1 MGSGPGRCSGPPQSG
16 RNNVSALVTLNVY
29 DLGTSGAVRALNR
42 VLRDFGSGAFHCGVE
57 VLGHE
62 WSYGHCGIVSSP
74 PRDCMG
80 HNFSEAVTMGM
91 TNLALKDICKMV
103 RMLEKDWSAS
113 KYDIM
118 THNCCHFGNQLC
130 LDLGVGSVPS
140 WVMRLANTGSSVSS
154 MAGLMTAGLRPC
166 CCVPSQAEGYD
177 SVVMSPQAGR
187 NVGLPVFCF
196 APQIG
201 IDERPESEER
211 WISMVEPK
219 DLSVAVVPKKTAG
232 QRKGLA
238 SSVPPE
244 SYPLPDF
251 GGSRETGWED
261 FRILLGAN
269 SAADKNARR

>member
-1 MGSGPGRCSGPPQSG
+1 
-16 RNNVSALVTLNVY
+16 VSALVTLNVY

-166 CCVPSQAEGYD
+166 CCVPSQAHRLVET
-177 SVVMSPQAGR
+177 SASRCSALRPR
-187 NVGLPVFCF
+187 SGLM
-196 APQIG
+196 
-201 IDERPESEER
+201 R
-211 WISMVEPK
+211 
-219 DLSVAVVPKKTAG
+219 DLSQKSVGSVWLSPRISQSRSSRKRPPASARVWQVPFL
-232 QRKGLA
+232 Q
-238 SSVPPE
+238 
-244 SYPLPDF
+244 
-251 GGSRETGWED
+251 SRTPCQT
-261 FRILLGAN
+261 
-269 SAADKNARR
+269 SAAAERQGGKTSGFSWEPIPRRTRMHDVDDPVWRFAYTREFEARP